1 MKKKTISLRFII
13 TFIIVMLVAII
24 LFTSTLLNYITVKK
38 SVSKEVEDKAK
49 LTSKQYSDDVK
60 EWLNEEIGVLEEMS
74 RTISVVNNFENSFI
88 KNYLK
93 KQGNEKGLTFYMS
106 LVNGTYIGSDDWIPG
121 SDYNTLETEWY
132 KSAFDKK
139 DTVIGNPY
147 VDSATGNIII
157 TISVPI
163 KNSENTEEILGV
175 LASDIN
181 IYNLQEIISKKS
193 MGEKDYSFI
202 VDKNGII
209 ITHKNEEFMTGKKEL
224 SSINSGSLM
233 NFVNDIKK
241 NDSGIVKSVDYDNV
255 KKYFAYNTIEGM
267 DWIYVIAI
275 PESQHLN
282 SINILLKT
290 SISIFVVSVI
300 ITIIIGYF
308 GLTLIVNPIKRLQK
322 EAALLSEGNFS
333 GVIKNTSRSEIG
345 DLINSFNTINEKQ
358 SIFINNLK
366 EIVKET
372 NEKNSECKIEMDKIS
387 ESAGE
392 IKSGIENIT
401 EGINEQAKDMINMV
415 DELNNLADGI
425 VNIEGMSKELLN
437 MSDLVKS
444 KNSESIELINNIKEN
459 ILANLN
465 SAENLNEGIVNLSEK
480 FNSINNITNTIRGI
494 AEQTN
499 LLALNAAIEA
509 ARAGEQGKGFSVVAD
524 QVRELANQSSE
535 SVNEIQEIIKEISL
549 LVSNVRGE
557 VTETLTIAKNS
568 DEQINKT
575 MGEYEQIVKTSEN
588 LISEIYKVG
597 NEIKKVNE
605 NQKEVMTNVD
615 NTAQITEEQS
625 AYIEEINA
633 IIQNQTESIEEVKN
647 VVYEINEISNIID
660 ENVSKYKTR
669 E

>member
-24 LFTSTLLNYITVKK
+24 LLNYITVKK

-49 LTSKQYSDDVK
+49 LTSKQYSDEVK

-93 KQGNEKGLTFYMS
+93 KQGDEKGLTFYMS

-132 KSAFDKK
+132 KSAFGKK

-557 VTETLTIAKNS
+557 VAETLTIAKNS

-575 MGEYEQIVKTSEN
+575 MGDYEQIVKTSEN

-633 IIQNQTESIEEVKN
+633 IIQNQTESIEEVKS

>member
-49 LTSKQYSDDVK
+49 LTSKQYSDEVK

-93 KQGNEKGLTFYMS
+93 KQGDEKGLTFYMS
-106 LVNGTYIGSDDWIPG
+106 LVNGTYIGSDDWIPD

-415 DELNNLADGI
+415 DELNNLSDDILNIDGNLAI
-425 VNIEGMSKELLN
+425 ILSGTNTMRMIQSGLNDGQIEQTLEINGSNYNGSLSCETI
-437 MSDLVKS
+437 STVGS
-444 KNSESIELINNIKEN
+444 STNS
-459 ILANLN
+459 NLN
-465 SAENLNEGIVNLSEK
+465 IIGATLATSKIDCDGSVTIENSHVVANDEDYPDLICGDKINIVDSYV
-480 FNSINNITNTIRGI
+480 
-494 AEQTN
+494 
-499 LLALNAAIEA
+499 EA
-509 ARAGEQGKGFSVVAD
+509 KATTERYAGEVIKS
-524 QVRELANQSSE
+524 NQ
-535 SVNEIQEIIKEISL
+535 
-549 LVSNVRGE
+549 
-557 VTETLTIAKNS
+557 
-568 DEQINKT
+568 QINVS
-575 MGEYEQIVKTSEN
+575 GSQIVVSRA
-588 LISEIYKVG
+588 LAC
-597 NEIKKVNE
+597 
-605 NQKEVMTNVD
+605 QKPVLSDCSFSNSVD
-615 NTAQITEEQS
+615 FS
-625 AYIEEINA
+625 
-633 IIQNQTESIEEVKN
+633 
-647 VVYEINEISNIID
+647 
-660 ENVSKYKTR
+660 
-669 E
+669 

>member
-49 LTSKQYSDDVK
+49 LTSKQYSDEVK

-93 KQGNEKGLTFYMS
+93 KQGDEKGLTFYMS
-106 LVNGTYIGSDDWIPG
+106 LVNGTYIGSDDWIPD

-444 KNSESIELINNIKEN
+444 KNSESI
-459 ILANLN
+459 LN

>member
-49 LTSKQYSDDVK
+49 LTSKQYSDEVK

-93 KQGNEKGLTFYMS
+93 KQGDEKGLTFYMS
-106 LVNGTYIGSDDWIPG
+106 LVNGTYIGSDDWIPDSG
-121 SDYNTLETEWY
+121 YNTLETEWY

-233 NFVNDIKK
+233 NFVN
-241 NDSGIVKSVDYDNV
+241 DNV

>member
-49 LTSKQYSDDVK
+49 LTSKQYSDEVK

-93 KQGNEKGLTFYMS
+93 KQGDEKGLTFYMS
-106 LVNGTYIGSDDWIPG
+106 LVNGTYIGSDDWIPD
-121 SDYNTLETEWY
+121 SNYNTLETEWY

-401 EGINEQAKDMINMV
+401 EGIN
-415 DELNNLADGI
+415 
-425 VNIEGMSKELLN
+425 
-437 MSDLVKS
+437 
-444 KNSESIELINNIKEN
+444 
-459 ILANLN
+459 
-465 SAENLNEGIVNLSEK
+465 
-480 FNSINNITNTIRGI
+480 
-494 AEQTN
+494 
-499 LLALNAAIEA
+499 
-509 ARAGEQGKGFSVVAD
+509 
-524 QVRELANQSSE
+524 
-535 SVNEIQEIIKEISL
+535 
-549 LVSNVRGE
+549 
-557 VTETLTIAKNS
+557 
-568 DEQINKT
+568 
-575 MGEYEQIVKTSEN
+575 
-588 LISEIYKVG
+588 
-597 NEIKKVNE
+597 
-605 NQKEVMTNVD
+605 
-615 NTAQITEEQS
+615 
-625 AYIEEINA
+625 
-633 IIQNQTESIEEVKN
+633 
-647 VVYEINEISNIID
+647 
-660 ENVSKYKTR
+660 
-669 E
+669 

>member
-1 MKKKTISLRFII
+1 
-13 TFIIVMLVAII
+13 
-24 LFTSTLLNYITVKK
+24 
-38 SVSKEVEDKAK
+38 
-49 LTSKQYSDDVK
+49 
-60 EWLNEEIGVLEEMS
+60 
-74 RTISVVNNFENSFI
+74 
-88 KNYLK
+88 
-93 KQGNEKGLTFYMS
+93 MS
-106 LVNGTYIGSDDWIPG
+106 LVNGTYIGSDDWIPDSG
-121 SDYNTLETEWY
+121 YNTLETEWY

>member
-1 MKKKTISLRFII
+1 
-13 TFIIVMLVAII
+13 
-24 LFTSTLLNYITVKK
+24 
-38 SVSKEVEDKAK
+38 
-49 LTSKQYSDDVK
+49 
-60 EWLNEEIGVLEEMS
+60 MS

-93 KQGNEKGLTFYMS
+93 KQGEEKGLTFYMS
-106 LVNGTYIGSDDWIPG
+106 LVNGTYIGSDDWIPD

-557 VTETLTIAKNS
+557 VAETLTIAKNS

-575 MGEYEQIVKTSEN
+575 MGDYEQIVKTSEN

-633 IIQNQTESIEEVKN
+633 IIQNQTESIEEVKS